1 MQGTYPGVGV
11 AEGGGAA
18 QNSSGSSIA
27 MGVAITVA
35 AGLMTLAAND
45 GTAPNSVVTGITT
58 EIVPDGKIGS
68 YAFKAGQTVQF
79 KAGAAVALGDKLMP
93 ETGGSGKWIK
103 VTTAQGY
110 FLRSIHETTLADGE
124 YGSAVI
130 EPGDYKA

>member
-35 AGLMTLAAND
+35 AGLMTLATAD

-58 EIVPDGKIGS
+58 EVVPDGKIGAF
-68 YAFKAGQTVQF
+68 AFKPGQTVQF
-79 KAGAAVALGDKLMP
+79 LAGAAVALGDKLMP
-93 ETGGSGKWIK
+93 TTGGKWIK
-103 VTTAQGY
+103 VTTTNGY